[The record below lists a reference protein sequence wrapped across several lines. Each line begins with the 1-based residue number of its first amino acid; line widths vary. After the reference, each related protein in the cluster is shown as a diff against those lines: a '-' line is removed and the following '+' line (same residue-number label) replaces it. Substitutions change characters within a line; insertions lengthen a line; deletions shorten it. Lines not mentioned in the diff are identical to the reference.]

1 MNSLGPQWYD
11 VAFSVGPAMTF
22 NELTKLLEVEGFEET
37 AAELHGIICG
47 RLAGGER
54 LHGDKLR
61 NALLASLHSEEE
73 LIDNALP
80 SLSRLYQQ
88 SLAGLTDPG
97 FAFKPLLPGEE
108 TPLAE
113 RVEAMAQWTQ
123 GFLDGLADSGLSG
136 ETLFSDDAANA
147 LGDIAAI
154 AQAGFDGDGENED
167 EVDFAELEEYL
178 RVAAILIFSELASPD
193 DIGPATSTT
202 LH

>member
-1 MNSLGPQWYD
+1 WCFTARGAPRVRLIIGARLTAMEGVKSGFCPRLPAWQMNSLGPQWYD

-47 RLAGGER
+47 RLVGGER

-61 NALLASLHSEEE
+61 HALLASLHSEEE

-108 TPLAE
+108 TSLAE
-113 RVEAMAQWTQ
+113 RVEA
-123 GFLDGLADSGLSG
+123 
-136 ETLFSDDAANA
+136 
-147 LGDIAAI
+147 
-154 AQAGFDGDGENED
+154 
-167 EVDFAELEEYL
+167 
-178 RVAAILIFSELASPD
+178 
-193 DIGPATSTT
+193 
-202 LH
+202 

>member
-1 MNSLGPQWYD
+1 
-11 VAFSVGPAMTF
+11 MTF
-22 NELTKLLEVEGFEET
+22 NELTDLLRVEGFDET

-54 LHGDKLR
+54 LPGHKLR
-61 NALLASLHSEEE
+61 LALLASLHSDEE

-80 SLSRLYQQ
+80 SLTRLYQQ

-97 FAFKPLLPGEE
+97 FAFKPLLPGDDV
-108 TPLAE
+108 PLVQ

-154 AQAGFDGDGENED
+154 AQAGFDGDDGENED
-167 EVDFAELEEYL
+167 EADFAELEEYL
-178 RVAAILIFSELASPD
+178 RVAAILIFSELASPG
-193 DIGPATSTT
+193 DIGTAVPTT